1 MIRSIRLTLPLVAV
15 VLVAC
20 TEGPSS
26 VTAARPPEQATATI
40 GVTDATP
47 DGIAALVAAY
57 SAAWAAKNPVAFA
70 AIYSEDVDVIT
81 PVGAILSGRA
91 AVQAQHAFLFGGPF
105 ATSTS
110 VSTVR
115 RVDFVT
121 GTVAIVDVDVVLTG
135 YAAAPRGLPEFA
147 PGVVSSRMRLVA
159 VKRGGEWEVVAQQMT
174 PRPAP

>member
-1 MIRSIRLTLPLVAV
+1 MSRKTRLTLPLAAL

-20 TEGPSS
+20 TGGPSS
-26 VTAARPPEQATATI
+26 VTAAHPPEHASATI
-40 GVTDATP
+40 GVSDAKTG
-47 DGIAALVAAY
+47 DIDALVAAY
-57 SAAWAAKNPVAFA
+57 SAAWAAKDPVAYA
-70 AIYSEDVDVIT
+70 AIYTEDVDFIS
-81 PVGAILSGRA
+81 PSGAILSGRA
-91 AVQAQHAFLFGGPF
+91 AVQAQHAFLFGGLF

-135 YAAAPRGLPEFA
+135 YAGPPRGLPEFA
-147 PGVVSSRMRLVA
+147 PGVVSSLMRWVA
-159 VKRGGEWEVVAQQMT
+159 VKRGGEWQIVAQQMT